1 MFDFNLLDLIAGI
14 PGLIIAMVI
23 HEYAHA
29 RVAVALGDRTPLLMG
44 RLTLNPA
51 AHIDPIG
58 LIMLF
63 LVRFGWAK
71 PVIIDPRNFKKPRRD
86 DILVSLAGPFAN
98 LVTAFLAL
106 VALLVIK
113 STMGHLSVGV
123 YQVFQLIIIYNINF
137 AIFNM
142 IPLPPLDGSHVLVQL
157 LPPKMAYAYARLE
170 RYSFLI
176 LIVLIMTPV
185 LSMIFIA
192 AAPHLAALRA
202 HLDAVLLS
210 GIAWTLQT
218 RSIPSISRRSTARSS
233 S

>member
-51 AHIDPIG
+51 AHIDPVG

-71 PVIIDPRNFKKPRRD
+71 PVIIAPRNFKKPRRD
-86 DILVSLAGPFAN
+86 DILVSLAGPAAN

-157 LPPKMAYAYARLE
+157 LPPRMAYAYARLE

-185 LSMIFIA
+185 LSMIFI
-192 AAPHLAALRA
+192 PLQHLIWQLF
-202 HLDAVLLS
+202 VLILM
-210 GIAWTLQT
+210 
-218 RSIPSISRRSTARSS
+218 PFF
-233 S
+233 

>member
-1 MFDFNLLDLIAGI
+1 MFDFNPLDLIAGI

-29 RVAVALGDRTPLLMG
+29 RVAVALGDRTPMLMG

-51 AHIDPIG
+51 AHIDPVG

-71 PVIIDPRNFKKPRRD
+71 PVIIDPRNFRKPRRD
-86 DILVSLAGPFAN
+86 DILVSLAGPAAN

-106 VALLVIK
+106 VALLVLK
-113 STMGHLSVGV
+113 STMGHLSFGV

-137 AIFNM
+137 AIFNL
-142 IPLPPLDGSHVLVQL
+142 IPLPPLDGSHVLMQL
-157 LPPKMAYAYARLE
+157 LPPKMAYRYARLE

-176 LIVLIMTPV
+176 LIALI
-185 LSMIFIA
+185 IFLITDGRNHRYGSKTLRFISLHITDQGFCFRNIQRGKLNSRKIA
-192 AAPHLAALRA
+192 
-202 HLDAVLLS
+202 
-210 GIAWTLQT
+210 LQC
-218 RSIPSISRRSTARSS
+218 
-233 S
+233 

>member
-1 MFDFNLLDLIAGI
+1 MFDFNPLDLIAGI

-29 RVAVALGDRTPLLMG
+29 RVAVALGDRTPMLMG

-51 AHIDPIG
+51 AHIDPVG

-71 PVIIDPRNFKKPRRD
+71 PVIIDPRNFRKPRRD
-86 DILVSLAGPFAN
+86 DILVSLAGPAAN

-106 VALLVIK
+106 VALLVLK
-113 STMGHLSVGV
+113 STMGHLSFGV

-137 AIFNM
+137 AIFN
-142 IPLPPLDGSHVLVQL
+142 PLPPLDGSHVLMQL
-157 LPPKMAYAYARLE
+157 LPPRMAYSYARLE

-176 LIVLIMTPV
+176 LIALIMTPV
-185 LSMIFIA
+185 LSMIFI
-192 AAPHLAALRA
+192 PLQRLIWQIF
-202 HLDAVLLS
+202 VLL
-210 GIAWTLQT
+210 LM
-218 RSIPSISRRSTARSS
+218 PFF
-233 S
+233 